1 MIDLKGTVKQN
12 IWKEVSKRVP
22 KKKVEKKEEEVK
34 DEQNTEEPKTE
45 EEPKKEDEDV
55 IKIENVTISN
65 MEDLNDLKKLSSDY
79 ETIKEWKEENKT
91 HKMRLTSNFTLHGL
105 PTLTE
110 NMKTTAR
117 TWLWK
122 LDDRDKKIYE
132 KRQAKND
139 FEALIYKSW
148 EWVAEDQN

>member
-117 TWLWK
+117 T
-122 LDDRDKKIYE
+122 
-132 KRQAKND
+132 
-139 FEALIYKSW
+139 
-148 EWVAEDQN
+148 